1 MIFSF
6 SSCLNNN
13 QLKCIQYPTKYRR
26 CNSPPIHFFP
36 LSYFSLRIFPLFP
49 DAYHTHTRFWR
60 SPPPSFFS
68 SPLGWCICLFQGE
81 LGSVLANYQLACH
94 LASPFSPPMLLK
106 GWLDWMVSL
115 FLFVVRWI
123 LAQSVLVVPFCLAV
137 ERRCLCAEATLR
149 SFTMR
154 RCVLS
159 LCDVVFFHQAAK
171 NIIPHPTPHQ
181 C

>member
-60 SPPPSFFS
+60 SPLPSFFFS
-68 SPLGWCICLFQGE
+68 SPLGRRICPFQGE
-81 LGSVLANYQLACH
+81 LGSVLANCLLACH

-106 GWLDWMVSL
+106 GWLGWM
-115 FLFVVRWI
+115 FLSA
-123 LAQSVLVVPFCLAV
+123 LPLSAV
-137 ERRCLCAEATLR
+137 AFAPR
-149 SFTMR
+149 R

-159 LCDVVFFHQAAK
+159 PCDVAFFHQAAK
-171 NIIPHPTPHQ
+171 NIIPHTTPHQ